1 MNKSHTG
8 GCGCGAVRFE
18 ARGPLRPVIYCHC
31 DQCRRQSGHF
41 LGATAVADEYLTVTG
56 SQNVT
61 WYKSS
66 DKAKRGFCGIC
77 GSGLF
82 WKHDRLDQTS
92 ILAGSFDKPSGLTAS
107 HHIFT
112 AQKGDYYVIDDGLP
126 QHERWTGEAA
136 D

>member
-1 MNKSHTG
+1 MSEIHTG

-18 ARGPLRPVIYCHC
+18 ARGPLRSVIFCHC

-41 LGATAVADEYLTVTG
+41 LGATAVADDMLTVIGT
-56 SQNVT
+56 QNLT

-66 DKAKRGFCGIC
+66 EKAKRGFCALC

-92 ILAGSFDKPSGLTAS
+92 ILAGSFDKPTGLTAS

-112 AQKGDYYVIDDGLP
+112 GQKGDYYAINDGLP
-126 QHERWTGEAA
+126 QNEHWDG
-136 D
+136 